1 MDLRILLHTA
11 ADSGTEIIGS
21 LTPSLIGSAVAQAWK
36 PAMSWRQRLLQWIV
50 GSTVSYYATLAIVAV
65 TDWNGFVAQSIAF
78 GIALLAFD
86 ATPKVARA
94 VIDTLITVPGRIA
107 DRFLPKKG

>member
-1 MDLRILLHTA
+1 MDLRTIFHMA
-11 ADSGTEIIGS
+11 FEHCAEVVGS

-36 PAMSWRQRLLQWIV
+36 PAMSWRDRMLQWVV

-86 ATPKVARA
+86 ATPRVVKAA
-94 VIDTLITVPGRIA
+94 IDTLVTIPGRIA